1 MAHTGNSLRPK
12 HSSHQR
18 SLPLFLRT
26 VLPAV
31 VLTFAALLLLA
42 GCMPAPAAAAGS
54 EATFERTLN
63 VNGSALQLGVS
74 TGSGNI
80 TLTRGSDT
88 QIHVVGHVKGSW
100 GASESDVQQI
110 ANHPPIE
117 QTGNIVRIGANH
129 QNLHNI
135 SISYEI
141 QAPASAFLNAS
152 TGSGDIADDGV
163 GENSKLNTGSGNIR
177 ATGLQGAF
185 SVGTGSGN
193 IHAEQAGEGD
203 VKAETGSGNIELRN
217 LHGGLKA
224 DTGSGNIKLA
234 GTPASLWHVE
244 TGSGNVEIWPGDA
257 AFTLN
262 AETGSG
268 GIQTDHPMATQGK
281 INRHHAT
288 GNINGGGPTVK
299 VETGSGNIRIH

>member
-1 MAHTGNSLRPK
+1 MTHSGNLIRHK

-18 SLPLFLRT
+18 SFPILLRT
-26 VLPAV
+26 VLPAFA
-31 VLTFAALLLLA
+31 LTSVAGLLLA
-42 GCMPAPAAAAGS
+42 GCMPSPAAAAGS
-54 EATFERTLN
+54 EATFERTLS
-63 VNGSALQLGVS
+63 VSGSALQLNVG

-80 TLTRGSDT
+80 TLTRGSDA
-88 QIHVVGHVKGSW
+88 QVHIVGHVKGSW
-100 GASESDVQQI
+100 GASESDVQQL
-110 ANHPPIE
+110 ADHPPIE

-129 QNLHNI
+129 QKLHNI

-141 QAPASAFLNAS
+141 QAPGNAFLSAS

-163 GENSKLNTGSGNIR
+163 GENAKLNTGSGNIR
-177 ATGLQGAF
+177 ATGLQGSF

-224 DTGSGNIKLA
+224 ETGSGNIKLA
-234 GTPASLWHVE
+234 GIPASLWHAE

-268 GIQTDHPMATQGK
+268 SIQTDHQMATQGK
-281 INRHHAT
+281 INRHHVT
-288 GNINGGGPTVK
+288 GSINGGGPTVK